1 MEQSFGLFGV
11 CLCPLSEAETGIER
25 NIHTVVFSVQYY
37 DERATR
43 FWTPKTGIVK
53 SSAFTSSVPGNA
65 PGNAPGQTETVC
77 FGL

>member
-25 NIHTVVFSVQYY
+25 NIHTVVFCVQYY

-65 PGNAPGQTETVC
+65 PGQTETVC